1 MSMENVQKI
10 IDHYLFNVRQEK
22 ERIKNTDYGNSVYW
36 LVEHNMYKLKV
47 EGETY
52 SISFASSLFGHGIP
66 SLGIVVRNTK
76 GESVKFN
83 AEGKIK

>member
-1 MSMENVQKI
+1 MNMENVKKI
-10 IDHYLFNVRQEK
+10 VDHYLSDVKQEK
-22 ERIKNTDYGNSVYW
+22 ERIKGTDYGNAVYW
-36 LVEHNMYKLKV
+36 LVEHNMYNLKV

-52 SISFASSLFGHGIP
+52 SVSFASSLFGHGIP

-83 AEGKIK
+83 VEGKIK

>member
-1 MSMENVQKI
+1 MNMENVQKVV
-10 IDHYLFNVRQEK
+10 DRYFFDVKQEK

-52 SISFASSLFGHGIP
+52 SVSFASSLFGHGIP
-66 SLGIVVRNTK
+66 SLGIVVSNTK